1 MWREG
6 SKESRVKAGREMS
19 GRQPRVEVLVVLRL
33 SDSGLQFPRFP
44 TALKEWPEDAVETA
58 AQ

>member
-1 MWREG
+1 
-6 SKESRVKAGREMS
+6 MS

-33 SDSGLQFPRFP
+33 SDSGLQFP
-44 TALKEWPEDAVETA
+44 TALKEWPEDAAETA